1 LAGGILVTGVFP
13 LEVDV
18 VCCGGGGT
26 RVTGSGAS
34 NEPGSVDTGVV
45 GVRLERLC
53 SMDWM
58 LVSRREET
66 CSSSSSVKET
76 RW

>member
-18 VCCGGGGT
+18 VCCG
-26 RVTGSGAS
+26 VVGSGAL
-34 NEPGSVDTGVV
+34 NEPGSVDAGVV
-45 GVRLERLC
+45 GVRLERLR

-58 LVSRREET
+58 LASRREET
-66 CSSSSSVKET
+66 CSFSSSMKVT